1 MEDKT
6 KALCEELM
14 LIIMIIFNER
24 GKGILFY
31 SLYPVFNYGFGT
43 ISDLLKVLVNE
54 GYVNV
59 IFDLKEQ
66 PEDYPDE
73 FLPKEEQIQ
82 KLHLCNHYTTYIF
95 PTSEGLQF
103 VKNNLK
109 QAIEENREIK
119 FTGLLHPLK

>member
-14 LIIMIIFNER
+14 LIIMIIFMER
-24 GKGILFY
+24 EKGILFH

-43 ISDLLKVLVNE
+43 ISDLLKILVKD

-59 IFDLKEQ
+59 CFNLDEQ
-66 PEDYPDE
+66 PEDYPDL
-73 FLPKEEQIQ
+73 FLPKEEQVK
-82 KLHLCNHYTTYIF
+82 KLHLCNHDTTYIF
-95 PTSEGLQF
+95 PTSKGLEL
-103 VKNNLK
+103 VKENLK
-109 QAIEENREIK
+109 QAVAENREIK